1 MYFTMARSRF
11 RAMHNH
17 KSFIRLQPAIPL
29 CLCGLLVALAGCL
42 IGPRYN
48 VPAPT
53 EAGIEGVPAGYKENP
68 ANFKGGGGWKVAQP
82 SDAML
87 RGQWWRIFRDPELNA
102 LEDSLEINNQ
112 NIKEYFQNFME
123 ARALVGEANSEL
135 YPTLTASASYLRS
148 FSGGSRGSSGGI
160 TTSGAGTT
168 AGAAS
173 GVSSAVSSAA
183 GLALSA
189 APMTSIMTSLNL
201 SWEPDLWGR
210 IRNEV
215 RAAQYNA
222 QISAADLET
231 ERLTEESSLAVYFF
245 ELRGQDALVKLYNDT
260 IEAYKKALA
269 YTKAQYST
277 GITDQIGVVEATNT
291 LQNAEATAIN
301 LGVLRAQ
308 YEHAIAVLV
317 GKIPSNFAMGNKDL
331 TATPPPVPIGLPSQ
345 LLERRPDVAA
355 SERAMAAANA
365 QIGMAEAAYFP
376 TVTLSGEGGFE
387 SSKFPNLF
395 NYNNRSWSLG
405 PSVSETIFDAGL
417 RTATVHQYIATYNS
431 DLAAYRQSV
440 LTAFQQVEDYLAQ
453 VRVLSRQL
461 LVQRDAVKSAQEYVK
476 LETGRY
482 QTGID
487 PYVDVVTAETTLL
500 TDQQSAI
507 DVQTQE
513 MTGAVQ
519 LIEALGGGWDKS
531 QLPNPHQ
538 VAKWPSRSE
547 TAIQQ

>member
-1 MYFTMARSRF
+1 MRKSIKISLCAIFT
-11 RAMHNH
+11 
-17 KSFIRLQPAIPL
+17 L
-29 CLCGLLVALAGCL
+29 LAGCL
-42 IGPRYN
+42 IGPRYRL
-48 VPAPT
+48 PAPT
-53 EAGIEGVPAGYKENP
+53 DAGVEGVPAGYKENP
-68 ANFKGGGGWKVAQP
+68 ARFKGGDGWKVAQP

-87 RGQWWRIFRDPELNA
+87 RGKWWKIFRDPELDS

-123 ARALVGEANSEL
+123 ARALVGEANAQL
-135 YPTLTASASYLRS
+135 YPTLTANASYLRS
-148 FSGGSRGSSGGI
+148 FGGGGGSSSRSSSISTTNSASSVAGAAGSSL
-160 TTSGAGTT
+160 
-168 AGAAS
+168 AS
-173 GVSSAVSSAA
+173 GVSSAVGFTTSAT
-183 GLALSA
+183 
-189 APMTSIMTSLNL
+189 PITSIMTSLNL

-222 QISAADLET
+222 QVSAADLEN

-245 ELRGQDALVKLYNDT
+245 ELRGQDALEKLYSDT

-269 YTKAQYST
+269 YTQAQYQT
-277 GITDQIGVVEATNT
+277 GITDQIAVVEATNT
-291 LQNAEATAIN
+291 LQNAEATATN

-317 GKIPSNFAMGNKDL
+317 GKVPSNFAMGAKYL
-331 TATPPPVPIGLPSQ
+331 TATPPPIPIGLPSQ
-345 LLERRPDVAA
+345 LLERRPDIAA

-365 QIGMAEAAYFP
+365 QVGMAEAAYFP
-376 TVTLSGEGGFE
+376 TVTLGAQGGFE
-387 SSKFPNLF
+387 SNKFGDLF
-395 NYNNRSWSLG
+395 DYNNRNWSIG

-417 RTATVHQYIATYNS
+417 RTATVHQYTATYNA
-431 DLAAYRQSV
+431 DLAAYRQNV

-453 VRVLSRQL
+453 VRILSRQL
-461 LVQRDAVKSAQEYVK
+461 LIQKDAVNTAEQYVK
-476 LETGRY
+476 LEMGRY

-487 PYVDVVTAETTLL
+487 PYVDVVTAQTTLL
-500 TDQQSAI
+500 TDQQTAI
-507 DVQTQE
+507 DVQIQE

-538 VAKWPSRSE
+538 VTKWPSRAE
-547 TAIQQ
+547 TAIQE